1 MKNNLMD
8 NSPDLSLKRSK
19 ISDERLLMGSTR
31 DKYPVALSDGRTII
45 YITDKNKEAEIR
57 LKYELLKDQNYPS
70 RNPKHHK

>member
-1 MKNNLMD
+1 MKNDLMD

-70 RNPKHHK
+70 LNPKHHK

>member
-1 MKNNLMD
+1 MKNDLMD
-8 NSPDLSLKRSK
+8 NSPDLSLNRSK

-70 RNPKHHK
+70 LNPKHHK